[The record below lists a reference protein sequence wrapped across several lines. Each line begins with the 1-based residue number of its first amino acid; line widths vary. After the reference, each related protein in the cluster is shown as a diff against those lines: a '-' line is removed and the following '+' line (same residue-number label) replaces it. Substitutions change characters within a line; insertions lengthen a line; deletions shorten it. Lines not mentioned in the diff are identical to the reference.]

1 MLEERLLNRRT
12 VLGMIQ
18 MSPATLNRALRD
30 GAFPAPYRIGRRLRV
45 WKLSELVTF
54 MEAAKKDPRE
64 IPQAALLA
72 KAERSKRKTDQ
83 LQKAAGPGREPGP
96 A

>member
-1 MLEERLLNRRT
+1 
-12 VLGMIQ
+12 
-18 MSPATLNRALRD
+18 
-30 GAFPAPYRIGRRLRV
+30 
-45 WKLSELVTF
+45 